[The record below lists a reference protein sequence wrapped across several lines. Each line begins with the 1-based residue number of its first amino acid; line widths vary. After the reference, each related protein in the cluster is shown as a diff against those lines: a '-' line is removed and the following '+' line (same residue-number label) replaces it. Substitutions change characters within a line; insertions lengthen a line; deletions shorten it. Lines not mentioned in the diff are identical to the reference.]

1 MCMLCLF
8 LYMRRQMRCHMFIDR
23 ARIFVQ
29 SGKGGDG
36 MSSFRREKFVPKGG
50 PDGGDGGRGGNVIL
64 VADRNVN
71 TLVDFRFRRLFKA
84 KPGGKG
90 AGANCFGRDA
100 EDLRITVP
108 VGTVVKDEETD
119 TVIADLNHDGQEAVV
134 ARGGRGGRGNWHF
147 RSSAN
152 RVPTFAEKG
161 EPSQERWLR
170 LELKVLADVGLL
182 GYPSVGKS
190 SILRKVSAAQPE
202 VAAYHFT
209 TLNPILGVVNL
220 PDHRSFVMADIPGLI
235 EGASEGV
242 GLGHDFL
249 RHVERTKILIHVLD
263 VSGMEGRDPVEDYE
277 KINLELQKYSAR
289 LARKKQVVAANKMDL
304 LEEDSDKLERL
315 VDYMAQQGVEVYPI
329 CAVTGEGMD
338 KLLERVWVL
347 LEEYVEEAEE
357 NAEEVVYKAV
367 RKQDFEVKREGNAFV
382 LTGSRIENLVAMT
395 NFDDDQSLR
404 RFQRIWRYMEL
415 DKLLK
420 EHGVQEGNTVRIGEM
435 EFEYHT

>member
-1 MCMLCLF
+1 
-8 LYMRRQMRCHMFIDR
+8 MFIDR

-36 MSSFRREKFVPKGG
+36 MSSFRHEKFVPKGG
-50 PDGGDGGRGGNVIL
+50 PNGGDGGQGGNVVL

-90 AGANCFGRDA
+90 EGSNKYGRNA
-100 EDLRITVP
+100 EDLLITVP
-108 VGTVVKDEETD
+108 LGTIVKDEESGQ
-119 TVIADLNHDGQEAVV
+119 VMADLSRDGQQAIV
-134 ARGGRGGRGNWHF
+134 AKGGRGGRGNWHF
-147 RSSAN
+147 RTSAN
-152 RVPTFAEKG
+152 RTPTFAERG
-161 EPSQERWLR
+161 EPGEERWLC

-209 TLNPILGVVNL
+209 TLNPILGVVDL

-235 EGASEGV
+235 DGASEGV

-249 RHVERTKILIHVLD
+249 RHIERTKILIHVLD
-263 VSGMEGRDPVEDYE
+263 VSGMEGRDPIDDYE
-277 KINLELQKYSAR
+277 KINAELAKYSEK
-289 LARKKQVVAANKMDL
+289 LSRKLQIVAANKIDL
-304 LEEDSDKLERL
+304 LTDDSDNLERL
-315 VDYMAQQGVEVYPI
+315 MDYMAAKGIEVYPI
-329 CAVTGEGMD
+329 CAVSGDGMD
-338 KLLERVWVL
+338 KLLERVWTL
-347 LEEYVEEAEE
+347 LEEYVEEADETT
-357 NAEEVVYKAV
+357 EEVVYKAEN
-367 RKQDFEVKREGNAFV
+367 KPDFEVTRDTDGAFV
-382 LTGSRIENLVAMT
+382 ITGARIENLVAMT

-415 DKLLK
+415 DKLLQ
-420 EHGVQEGNTVRIGEM
+420 EHGIQDGNTVRIYAM
-435 EFEYHT
+435 EFEYHK

>member
-1 MCMLCLF
+1 
-8 LYMRRQMRCHMFIDR
+8 MFIDR

-36 MSSFRREKFVPKGG
+36 MSSFRHEKFVPKVG
-50 PDGGDGGRGGNVIL
+50 PNGGDGGQGGNVVL

-90 AGANCFGRDA
+90 EGSNKYGRNA
-100 EDLRITVP
+100 EDLLITVP
-108 VGTVVKDEETD
+108 LGTIVKDEETGQ
-119 TVIADLNHDGQEAVV
+119 VMADLSRDGQRAIV
-134 ARGGRGGRGNWHF
+134 AKGGRGGRGNWHF
-147 RSSAN
+147 RTSAN
-152 RVPTFAEKG
+152 RTPTFAERG
-161 EPSQERWLR
+161 EPGEERWLR

-235 EGASEGV
+235 DGASEGV

-249 RHVERTKILIHVLD
+249 RHIERTKILIHVVD
-263 VSGMEGRDPVEDYE
+263 VSGIEGRDPIEDYE
-277 KINLELQKYSAR
+277 KINAELAKYSEK
-289 LARKKQVVAANKMDL
+289 LARKRQVVAANKIDL
-304 LEEDSDKLERL
+304 LGDSDNLERL
-315 VDYMAQQGVEVYPI
+315 MDYMTAHGVEVYPI
-329 CAVTGEGMD
+329 CAMTGEGMD
-338 KLLERVWVL
+338 KLLERVWTM
-347 LEEYVEEAEE
+347 LEEYVEEPDETT
-357 NAEEVVYKAV
+357 EEVVYKAQN
-367 RKQDFEVKREGNAFV
+367 KPDFEVKRDDDGAFV
-382 LTGSRIENLVAMT
+382 ITGARIENLVAMT

-415 DKLLK
+415 DKLLQ
-420 EHGVQEGNTVRIGEM
+420 EHGIQDGNTVRIYSM
-435 EFEYHT
+435 EFEYHK

>member
-1 MCMLCLF
+1 
-8 LYMRRQMRCHMFIDR
+8 MFIDR

-36 MSSFRREKFVPKGG
+36 MSSFRHEKFVPKGG
-50 PDGGDGGRGGNVIL
+50 PNGGDGGQGGNVVL

-71 TLVDFRFRRLFKA
+71 TLVDFRFRSLFKA

-90 AGANCFGRDA
+90 EGSNKYGRNA
-100 EDLRITVP
+100 EDLLITVP
-108 VGTVVKDEETD
+108 LGTIVKDEETGQ
-119 TVIADLNHDGQEAVV
+119 VMADLSRDGQRAIV
-134 ARGGRGGRGNWHF
+134 AKGGRGGRGNWHF
-147 RSSAN
+147 RTSAN
-152 RVPTFAEKG
+152 RTPTFAERG
-161 EPSQERWLR
+161 EPGEERWLR

-235 EGASEGV
+235 DGASEGV

-249 RHVERTKILIHVLD
+249 RHIERTKILIHVVD
-263 VSGMEGRDPVEDYE
+263 VSGIEGRDPIEDYE
-277 KINLELQKYSAR
+277 KINAELAKYSEK
-289 LARKKQVVAANKMDL
+289 LARKRQVVAANKIDL
-304 LEEDSDKLERL
+304 LGDSDNLERL
-315 VDYMAQQGVEVYPI
+315 MDYMTAHGVEVYPI
-329 CAVTGEGMD
+329 CAMTGEGMD
-338 KLLERVWVL
+338 KLLERVWTM
-347 LEEYVEEAEE
+347 LEEYVEEPDETT
-357 NAEEVVYKAV
+357 EEVVYKAQN
-367 RKQDFEVKREGNAFV
+367 KPDFEVKRDDDGAFV
-382 LTGSRIENLVAMT
+382 ITGARIENLVAMT

-415 DKLLK
+415 DKLLQ
-420 EHGVQEGNTVRIGEM
+420 EHGIQDGNTVRIYSM
-435 EFEYHT
+435 EFEYHK

>member
-1 MCMLCLF
+1 
-8 LYMRRQMRCHMFIDR
+8 MFIDR

-36 MSSFRREKFVPKGG
+36 MSSFRHEKFVPKGG
-50 PDGGDGGRGGNVIL
+50 PNGGDGGQGGNVVL

-90 AGANCFGRDA
+90 EGSNKYGRNA
-100 EDLRITVP
+100 EDLLITVP
-108 VGTVVKDEETD
+108 LGTIVKDEETGQ
-119 TVIADLNHDGQEAVV
+119 VMADLSRDGQQAIV
-134 ARGGRGGRGNWHF
+134 AKGGRGGRGNWHF
-147 RSSAN
+147 RTSAN
-152 RVPTFAEKG
+152 RTPTFAERG
-161 EPSQERWLR
+161 EPGEERWLR

-235 EGASEGV
+235 DGASEGV

-249 RHVERTKILIHVLD
+249 RHIERTKILIHVVD
-263 VSGMEGRDPVEDYE
+263 VSGIEGRDPIEDYE
-277 KINLELQKYSAR
+277 KINAELAKYSEK
-289 LARKKQVVAANKMDL
+289 LARKRQVVAANKIDL
-304 LEEDSDKLERL
+304 LGDSDNLERL
-315 VDYMAQQGVEVYPI
+315 MDYMTAHGVEVYPI
-329 CAVTGEGMD
+329 CAMTGEGMD
-338 KLLERVWVL
+338 KLLERVWTM
-347 LEEYVEEAEE
+347 LEEYVEEPDETT
-357 NAEEVVYKAV
+357 EEVVYKAQN
-367 RKQDFEVKREGNAFV
+367 KPDFEVKRDDDGAFV
-382 LTGSRIENLVAMT
+382 ITGARIENLVAMT

-415 DKLLK
+415 DKLLQ
-420 EHGVQEGNTVRIGEM
+420 EHGIQDGNTVRIYSM
-435 EFEYHT
+435 EFEYHK

>member
-1 MCMLCLF
+1 
-8 LYMRRQMRCHMFIDR
+8 MFIDR

-36 MSSFRREKFVPKGG
+36 MSSFRHEKFVPKGG
-50 PDGGDGGRGGNVIL
+50 PNGGDGGQGGNVVL

-90 AGANCFGRDA
+90 EGSNKYGRNA
-100 EDLRITVP
+100 EDLLITVP
-108 VGTVVKDEETD
+108 LGTIVKDEETGQ
-119 TVIADLNHDGQEAVV
+119 VMADLSRDGQRAIV
-134 ARGGRGGRGNWHF
+134 AKGGRGGRGNWHF
-147 RSSAN
+147 RTSAN
-152 RVPTFAEKG
+152 RTPTFAERG
-161 EPSQERWLR
+161 EPGEERWLR

-235 EGASEGV
+235 DGASEGV

-249 RHVERTKILIHVLD
+249 RHIERTKILIHVVD
-263 VSGMEGRDPVEDYE
+263 VSGIEGRDPIEDYE
-277 KINLELQKYSAR
+277 KINAELAKYSEK
-289 LARKKQVVAANKMDL
+289 LARKCQVVAANKIDL
-304 LEEDSDKLERL
+304 LGDSDNLERL
-315 VDYMAQQGVEVYPI
+315 MDYMTAHGVEVYPI
-329 CAVTGEGMD
+329 CAMTGEGMD
-338 KLLERVWVL
+338 KLLERVWMM
-347 LEEYVEEAEE
+347 LEEYVEEPDETT
-357 NAEEVVYKAV
+357 EEVVYKAQN
-367 RKQDFEVKREGNAFV
+367 KPDFEVKRDDDGAFV
-382 LTGSRIENLVAMT
+382 ITGARIENLVAMT

-415 DKLLK
+415 DKLLQ
-420 EHGVQEGNTVRIGEM
+420 EHGIQDGNTVRIYSM
-435 EFEYHT
+435 EFEYHK

>member
-1 MCMLCLF
+1 
-8 LYMRRQMRCHMFIDR
+8 MFIDR

-36 MSSFRREKFVPKGG
+36 MSSFRHEKFVPKGG
-50 PDGGDGGRGGNVIL
+50 PNGGDGGQGGNVAL

-90 AGANCFGRDA
+90 EGSNKYGRNA
-100 EDLRITVP
+100 EDLLITVP
-108 VGTVVKDEETD
+108 LGTIVKDEETGQ
-119 TVIADLNHDGQEAVV
+119 VMADLSRDGQRAIV
-134 ARGGRGGRGNWHF
+134 AKGGRGGRGNWHF
-147 RSSAN
+147 RTSAN
-152 RVPTFAEKG
+152 RTPTFAERG
-161 EPSQERWLR
+161 EPGEERWLR

-235 EGASEGV
+235 DGASEGV

-249 RHVERTKILIHVLD
+249 RHIERTKILIHVVD
-263 VSGMEGRDPVEDYE
+263 VSGIEGRDPIEDYE
-277 KINLELQKYSAR
+277 KINAELAKYSEK
-289 LARKKQVVAANKMDL
+289 LARKRQVVAANKIDL
-304 LEEDSDKLERL
+304 LGDSDNLERL
-315 VDYMAQQGVEVYPI
+315 MDYMTAHGVEVYPI
-329 CAVTGEGMD
+329 CAMTGEGMD
-338 KLLERVWVL
+338 KLLERVWTM
-347 LEEYVEEAEE
+347 LEEYVEEPDETT
-357 NAEEVVYKAV
+357 EEVVYKAQN
-367 RKQDFEVKREGNAFV
+367 KPDFEVKRDDDGAFII
-382 LTGSRIENLVAMT
+382 TGARIENLVAMT

-415 DKLLK
+415 DKLLQ
-420 EHGVQEGNTVRIGEM
+420 EHGIQDGNTVRIYSM
-435 EFEYHT
+435 EFEYHK

>member
-1 MCMLCLF
+1 
-8 LYMRRQMRCHMFIDR
+8 MFIDR

-36 MSSFRREKFVPKGG
+36 MSSFRHEKFVPKGG
-50 PDGGDGGRGGNVIL
+50 PNGGDGGQGGNVVL

-90 AGANCFGRDA
+90 EGSNKYGRNA
-100 EDLRITVP
+100 EDLVITVP
-108 VGTVVKDEETD
+108 LGTIVKDEETGQ
-119 TVIADLNHDGQEAVV
+119 VMADLSRDGQRAIV
-134 ARGGRGGRGNWHF
+134 AKGGRGGRGNWHF
-147 RSSAN
+147 RTSAN
-152 RVPTFAEKG
+152 RTPTFAERG
-161 EPSQERWLR
+161 EPGEERWLR

-235 EGASEGV
+235 DGASEGV

-249 RHVERTKILIHVLD
+249 RHIERTKILIHVID
-263 VSGMEGRDPVEDYE
+263 VSGIEGHDPIEDYE
-277 KINLELQKYSAR
+277 KINAELAKYSEK
-289 LARKKQVVAANKMDL
+289 LSRKQQIVAANKIDL
-304 LEEDSDKLERL
+304 LGDSDNLERL
-315 VDYMAQQGVEVYPI
+315 MDYMAAHGVEVYPI
-329 CAVTGEGMD
+329 CAMTGEGMD
-338 KLLERVWVL
+338 KLLERVWTM
-347 LEEYVEEAEE
+347 LEEYVEEPDETT
-357 NAEEVVYKAV
+357 EEVVYKAQN
-367 RKQDFEVKREGNAFV
+367 KPDFEVKRDDDGAFV
-382 LTGSRIENLVAMT
+382 ITGARIENLVAMT

-415 DKLLK
+415 DKLLQ
-420 EHGVQEGNTVRIGEM
+420 EHGIQDGNTVRIYSM
-435 EFEYHT
+435 EFEYHK

>member
-1 MCMLCLF
+1 
-8 LYMRRQMRCHMFIDR
+8 MFIDR

-36 MSSFRREKFVPKGG
+36 MSSFRHEKFVPKGG
-50 PDGGDGGRGGNVIL
+50 PNGGDGGQGGNVVL

-90 AGANCFGRDA
+90 EGSNKYGRNA
-100 EDLRITVP
+100 EDLLITVP
-108 VGTVVKDEETD
+108 VGTIVKDEETGQ
-119 TVIADLNHDGQEAVV
+119 VMADLSRDGQRAIV
-134 ARGGRGGRGNWHF
+134 AKGGRGGRGNWHF
-147 RSSAN
+147 RTSAN
-152 RVPTFAEKG
+152 RTPTFAERG
-161 EPSQERWLR
+161 EPGEERWLR

-235 EGASEGV
+235 DGASEGV

-249 RHVERTKILIHVLD
+249 RHIERTKILIHVVD
-263 VSGMEGRDPVEDYE
+263 VSGIEGRDPIEDYE
-277 KINLELQKYSAR
+277 KINAELAKYSEK
-289 LARKKQVVAANKMDL
+289 LARKRQVVAANKIDL
-304 LEEDSDKLERL
+304 LGDSDNLERL
-315 VDYMAQQGVEVYPI
+315 MDYMTAHGVEVYPI
-329 CAVTGEGMD
+329 CAMTGEGMD
-338 KLLERVWVL
+338 KLLERVWTM
-347 LEEYVEEAEE
+347 LEEYVEEPDETT
-357 NAEEVVYKAV
+357 EEVVYKAQN
-367 RKQDFEVKREGNAFV
+367 KPDFEVKRDDDGAFV
-382 LTGSRIENLVAMT
+382 ITGARIENLVAMT

-415 DKLLK
+415 DKLLQ
-420 EHGVQEGNTVRIGEM
+420 EHGIQDGNTVRIYSM
-435 EFEYHT
+435 EFEYHK

>member
-1 MCMLCLF
+1 
-8 LYMRRQMRCHMFIDR
+8 MFIDR

-36 MSSFRREKFVPKGG
+36 MSSFRHEKFVPKGG
-50 PDGGDGGRGGNVIL
+50 PNGGDGGQGGNVVL

-90 AGANCFGRDA
+90 EGSNKYGRNA
-100 EDLRITVP
+100 EDLVITVP
-108 VGTVVKDEETD
+108 LGTIVKDEETGQ
-119 TVIADLNHDGQEAVV
+119 VMADLSRDGQRAIV
-134 ARGGRGGRGNWHF
+134 AKGGRGGRGNWHF
-147 RSSAN
+147 RTSAN
-152 RVPTFAEKG
+152 RTPTFAERG
-161 EPSQERWLR
+161 EPGEERWLR

-235 EGASEGV
+235 DGASEGV

-249 RHVERTKILIHVLD
+249 RHIERTKILIHVID
-263 VSGMEGRDPVEDYE
+263 VSGIEGRDPIEDYE
-277 KINLELQKYSAR
+277 KINAELAKYSEK
-289 LARKKQVVAANKMDL
+289 LSRKQQIVAANKIDL
-304 LEEDSDKLERL
+304 LGDSDNLERL
-315 VDYMAQQGVEVYPI
+315 MDYMAAHGVEVYPI
-329 CAVTGEGMD
+329 CAMTGEGMD
-338 KLLERVWVL
+338 KLLERVWTM
-347 LEEYVEEAEE
+347 LEEYVEEPNETT
-357 NAEEVVYKAV
+357 EEVVYKAQN
-367 RKQDFEVKREGNAFV
+367 KPDFEVKRDDDGAFV
-382 LTGSRIENLVAMT
+382 ITGARIENLVAMT

-415 DKLLK
+415 DKLLQ
-420 EHGVQEGNTVRIGEM
+420 EHGIQDGNTVRIYSM
-435 EFEYHT
+435 EFEYHK

>member
-1 MCMLCLF
+1 
-8 LYMRRQMRCHMFIDR
+8 MFIDR

-36 MSSFRREKFVPKGG
+36 MSSFRHEKFVPKGG
-50 PDGGDGGRGGNVIL
+50 PNGGDGGQGGNVVL

-90 AGANCFGRDA
+90 EGSNKYGRNA
-100 EDLRITVP
+100 EDLLITVP
-108 VGTVVKDEETD
+108 LGTIVKDEETGQ
-119 TVIADLNHDGQEAVV
+119 VMADLSRDGQRAIV
-134 ARGGRGGRGNWHF
+134 AKGGRGGRGNWHF
-147 RSSAN
+147 RTSAN
-152 RVPTFAEKG
+152 RTPTFAERG
-161 EPSQERWLR
+161 EPGEERWLR

-235 EGASEGV
+235 DGASEGV

-249 RHVERTKILIHVLD
+249 RHIERTKILIHVVD
-263 VSGMEGRDPVEDYE
+263 VSGIEGRDPIEDYE
-277 KINLELQKYSAR
+277 KINAELAKYSEK
-289 LARKKQVVAANKMDL
+289 LARKRQVVAANKIDL
-304 LEEDSDKLERL
+304 LGDSDNLERL
-315 VDYMAQQGVEVYPI
+315 MDYMTAHGVEVYPI
-329 CAVTGEGMD
+329 CAMTGEGMD
-338 KLLERVWVL
+338 KLLERVWTM
-347 LEEYVEEAEE
+347 LEEYVEEPDETT
-357 NAEEVVYKAV
+357 EEVVYKAQN
-367 RKQDFEVKREGNAFV
+367 KPDFEVKRDDDGAFV
-382 LTGSRIENLVAMT
+382 ITGARIENLVAMT

-415 DKLLK
+415 DKLLQ
-420 EHGVQEGNTVRIGEM
+420 EHGIQDGNTVRIYAM
-435 EFEYHT
+435 EFEYHK

>member
-1 MCMLCLF
+1 
-8 LYMRRQMRCHMFIDR
+8 MFIDR

-36 MSSFRREKFVPKGG
+36 MSSFRHEKFVPKGG
-50 PDGGDGGRGGNVIL
+50 PNGGDGGQGGNVVL

-90 AGANCFGRDA
+90 EGSNKYGRNA
-100 EDLRITVP
+100 EDLLITVP
-108 VGTVVKDEETD
+108 LVTIVKDEETGQ
-119 TVIADLNHDGQEAVV
+119 IMADLSRDGQQAIV
-134 ARGGRGGRGNWHF
+134 AKGGRGGRGNWHF
-147 RSSAN
+147 RTSAN
-152 RVPTFAEKG
+152 RTPTFAERG
-161 EPSQERWLR
+161 EPGEERWLR

-209 TLNPILGVVNL
+209 TLNPILGVVDL

-235 EGASEGV
+235 DGASEGV

-249 RHVERTKILIHVLD
+249 RHIERTKILIHVLD
-263 VSGMEGRDPVEDYE
+263 VSGMEGRDPIEDYE
-277 KINLELQKYSAR
+277 KINAELAKYSEK
-289 LARKKQVVAANKMDL
+289 LSRKLQIVAANKIDL
-304 LEEDSDKLERL
+304 LTDDSDNLERL
-315 VDYMAQQGVEVYPI
+315 MDYMAAKGIEVYPI
-329 CAVTGEGMD
+329 CAVSGDGMD
-338 KLLERVWVL
+338 KLLERVWTL
-347 LEEYVEEAEE
+347 LEEYVEEADETT
-357 NAEEVVYKAV
+357 EEVVYKAQN
-367 RKQDFEVKREGNAFV
+367 KPDFEVTRDTDGAFV
-382 LTGSRIENLVAMT
+382 ITGARIENLVAMT

-415 DKLLK
+415 DKLLQ
-420 EHGVQEGNTVRIGEM
+420 EHGIQDGNTVRIYAM
-435 EFEYHT
+435 EFEYHK

>member
-1 MCMLCLF
+1 
-8 LYMRRQMRCHMFIDR
+8 MFIDR

-36 MSSFRREKFVPKGG
+36 MSSFRHEKFVPKGG
-50 PDGGDGGRGGNVIL
+50 PNGGDGGQGGNVVL

-90 AGANCFGRDA
+90 EGSNKYGRNA
-100 EDLRITVP
+100 EDLVITVP
-108 VGTVVKDEETD
+108 LGTIVKDEETGQ
-119 TVIADLNHDGQEAVV
+119 VMADLSRDGQRAIV
-134 ARGGRGGRGNWHF
+134 AKVGRGGRGNWHF
-147 RSSAN
+147 RTSAN
-152 RVPTFAEKG
+152 RTPTFAERG
-161 EPSQERWLR
+161 EPGEERWLR

-235 EGASEGV
+235 DGASEGV

-249 RHVERTKILIHVLD
+249 RHIERTKILIHVID
-263 VSGMEGRDPVEDYE
+263 VSGIEGRDPIEDYE
-277 KINLELQKYSAR
+277 KINAELAKYSEK
-289 LARKKQVVAANKMDL
+289 LSRKQQIVAANKIDL
-304 LEEDSDKLERL
+304 LGDSDNLERL
-315 VDYMAQQGVEVYPI
+315 MDYMAAHGVEVYPI
-329 CAVTGEGMD
+329 CAMTGEGMD
-338 KLLERVWVL
+338 KLLERVWTM
-347 LEEYVEEAEE
+347 LEEYVEEPDETT
-357 NAEEVVYKAV
+357 EEVVYKAQN
-367 RKQDFEVKREGNAFV
+367 KPDFEVKRDDDGAFV
-382 LTGSRIENLVAMT
+382 ITGARIENLVAMT

-415 DKLLK
+415 DKLLQ
-420 EHGVQEGNTVRIGEM
+420 EHGIQDGNTVRIYSM
-435 EFEYHT
+435 EFEYHK

>member
-1 MCMLCLF
+1 
-8 LYMRRQMRCHMFIDR
+8 MFIDR

-36 MSSFRREKFVPKGG
+36 MSSFRHEKFVPKGG
-50 PDGGDGGRGGNVIL
+50 PNGGDGGQGGNVVL

-90 AGANCFGRDA
+90 EGSNKYGRNA
-100 EDLRITVP
+100 EDLLITVP
-108 VGTVVKDEETD
+108 LGTIVKDEETGQ
-119 TVIADLNHDGQEAVV
+119 VMADLSRDGQRAIV
-134 ARGGRGGRGNWHF
+134 AKGGRGGRGNWHF
-147 RSSAN
+147 RTSAN
-152 RVPTFAEKG
+152 RTPTFAERG
-161 EPSQERWLR
+161 EPGEERWLR

-235 EGASEGV
+235 DGASEGV

-249 RHVERTKILIHVLD
+249 RHIERTKILIHVVD
-263 VSGMEGRDPVEDYE
+263 VSGIEGRDPIDDYE
-277 KINLELQKYSAR
+277 KINAELAKYSEK
-289 LARKKQVVAANKMDL
+289 LARKRQVVAANKIDL
-304 LEEDSDKLERL
+304 LGDSDNLERL
-315 VDYMAQQGVEVYPI
+315 MDYMTAHGVEVYPI
-329 CAVTGEGMD
+329 CAMTGEGMD
-338 KLLERVWVL
+338 KLLERVWTM
-347 LEEYVEEAEE
+347 LEEYVEEPDETT
-357 NAEEVVYKAV
+357 EEVVYKAQN
-367 RKQDFEVKREGNAFV
+367 KPDFEVKRDDDGAFV
-382 LTGSRIENLVAMT
+382 ITGARIENLVAMT

-415 DKLLK
+415 DKLLQ
-420 EHGVQEGNTVRIGEM
+420 EHGIQDGNTVRIYSM
-435 EFEYHT
+435 EFEYHK

>member
-1 MCMLCLF
+1 
-8 LYMRRQMRCHMFIDR
+8 MFIDR

-36 MSSFRREKFVPKGG
+36 MSSFRHEKFVPKGG
-50 PDGGDGGRGGNVIL
+50 PNGGDGGQGGNVVL

-90 AGANCFGRDA
+90 EGSNKYGRNA
-100 EDLRITVP
+100 EDLLITVP
-108 VGTVVKDEETD
+108 LGTIVKDEESGQ
-119 TVIADLNHDGQEAVV
+119 VMADLSRDGQQAIV
-134 ARGGRGGRGNWHF
+134 AKGGRGGRGNWHF
-147 RSSAN
+147 RTSAN
-152 RVPTFAEKG
+152 RTPTFAERG
-161 EPSQERWLR
+161 EPGEERWLR

-209 TLNPILGVVNL
+209 TLNPILGVVDL

-235 EGASEGV
+235 DGASEGV

-249 RHVERTKILIHVLD
+249 RHIERTKILIHVLD
-263 VSGMEGRDPVEDYE
+263 VSGMEGRDPIDDYE
-277 KINLELQKYSAR
+277 KINAELAKYSEK
-289 LARKKQVVAANKMDL
+289 LSRKLQIVAANKIDL
-304 LEEDSDKLERL
+304 LDEDSDDLERL
-315 VDYMAQQGVEVYPI
+315 MDYMAAKGIEVYPI
-329 CAVTGEGMD
+329 CAVSGDGMD
-338 KLLERVWVL
+338 KLLERVWTL
-347 LEEYVEEAEE
+347 LEEYVEEADETT
-357 NAEEVVYKAV
+357 EEVVYKAEN
-367 RKQDFEVKREGNAFV
+367 KPDFEVTRDTDGAFV
-382 LTGSRIENLVAMT
+382 ITGARIENLVAMT

-415 DKLLK
+415 DKLLQ
-420 EHGVQEGNTVRIGEM
+420 EHGIQDGNTVRIYAM
-435 EFEYHT
+435 EFEYHK

>member
-1 MCMLCLF
+1 
-8 LYMRRQMRCHMFIDR
+8 MFIDR

-36 MSSFRREKFVPKGG
+36 MSSFRHEKFVPKGG
-50 PDGGDGGRGGNVIL
+50 PNGGDGGQGGNVVL

-90 AGANCFGRDA
+90 EGSNKYGRNA
-100 EDLRITVP
+100 EDLLITVP
-108 VGTVVKDEETD
+108 LGTIVKDEETGQ
-119 TVIADLNHDGQEAVV
+119 VMADLSRDGQRAIV
-134 ARGGRGGRGNWHF
+134 AKGGRGGRGNWHF
-147 RSSAN
+147 RTSAN
-152 RVPTFAEKG
+152 RTPTFAERG
-161 EPSQERWLR
+161 EPGEERWLR

-235 EGASEGV
+235 DGASEGV

-249 RHVERTKILIHVLD
+249 RHIERTKILIHVVD
-263 VSGMEGRDPVEDYE
+263 VSGIEGRDPIEDYE
-277 KINLELQKYSAR
+277 KINAELAKYSEK
-289 LARKKQVVAANKMDL
+289 LARKRQVVAANKIDL
-304 LEEDSDKLERL
+304 LGDSDNLERL
-315 VDYMAQQGVEVYPI
+315 MDYMTAHGVEVYPI
-329 CAVTGEGMD
+329 CAMTGEGMD
-338 KLLERVWVL
+338 KLLERVWTM
-347 LEEYVEEAEE
+347 LEEYVEEPDETT
-357 NAEEVVYKAV
+357 EEVVYKAQN
-367 RKQDFEVKREGNAFV
+367 KPDFEVKRDDDGAFV
-382 LTGSRIENLVAMT
+382 ITGVRIENLVAMT

-415 DKLLK
+415 DKLLQ
-420 EHGVQEGNTVRIGEM
+420 EHGIQDGNTVRIYSM
-435 EFEYHT
+435 EFEYHK

>member
-1 MCMLCLF
+1 
-8 LYMRRQMRCHMFIDR
+8 MFIDR

-36 MSSFRREKFVPKGG
+36 MSSFRHEKFVPKGG
-50 PDGGDGGRGGNVIL
+50 PNGGDGGQGGNVVL

-90 AGANCFGRDA
+90 EGSNKYGRNA
-100 EDLRITVP
+100 EDLLITVP
-108 VGTVVKDEETD
+108 LGTIVKDEETGQ
-119 TVIADLNHDGQEAVV
+119 VMADLSRDGQRAIV
-134 ARGGRGGRGNWHF
+134 AKGGRGGRGNWHF
-147 RSSAN
+147 RTSAN
-152 RVPTFAEKG
+152 RTPTFAERG
-161 EPSQERWLR
+161 EPGEERWLR

-235 EGASEGV
+235 DGASEGV

-249 RHVERTKILIHVLD
+249 RHIERTKILIHVVD
-263 VSGMEGRDPVEDYE
+263 VSGIEGRDPIEDYE
-277 KINLELQKYSAR
+277 KINAELAKYSEK
-289 LARKKQVVAANKMDL
+289 LARKRQVVAANKIDL
-304 LEEDSDKLERL
+304 LGDSDNLERL
-315 VDYMAQQGVEVYPI
+315 MDYMTAHGVEVYPI
-329 CAVTGEGMD
+329 CAMTGEGMD
-338 KLLERVWVL
+338 KLLERVWTM
-347 LEEYVEEAEE
+347 LEEYVEEPDETT
-357 NAEEVVYKAV
+357 EEVVYKAQN
-367 RKQDFEVKREGNAFV
+367 KPDFEVKRDDDGAFV
-382 LTGSRIENLVAMT
+382 ITGARIENLVAMT

-415 DKLLK
+415 DKLLQ
-420 EHGVQEGNTVRIGEM
+420 EHGIQDGNTVRIYFM
-435 EFEYHT
+435 EFEYHK

>member
-1 MCMLCLF
+1 
-8 LYMRRQMRCHMFIDR
+8 MFIDR

-36 MSSFRREKFVPKGG
+36 MSSFRHEKFVPKGG
-50 PDGGDGGRGGNVIL
+50 PNGGDGGQGGNVVL

-90 AGANCFGRDA
+90 EGSNKYGRNA
-100 EDLRITVP
+100 EDLVITVP
-108 VGTVVKDEETD
+108 LGTIVKDEETGQ
-119 TVIADLNHDGQEAVV
+119 VMADLSRDGQRAIV
-134 ARGGRGGRGNWHF
+134 AKGGRGGRGNWHF
-147 RSSAN
+147 RTSAN
-152 RVPTFAEKG
+152 RTPTFAERG
-161 EPSQERWLR
+161 EPGEERWLR

-235 EGASEGV
+235 DGASEGV

-249 RHVERTKILIHVLD
+249 RHIERTKILIHVID
-263 VSGMEGRDPVEDYE
+263 VSGIEGRDPIEDYE
-277 KINLELQKYSAR
+277 KINAELAKYSEK
-289 LARKKQVVAANKMDL
+289 LSRKQQIVAANKIDL
-304 LEEDSDKLERL
+304 LGDSDNLERL
-315 VDYMAQQGVEVYPI
+315 MDYMAAHGVEVYPI
-329 CAVTGEGMD
+329 CAMTGEGMD
-338 KLLERVWVL
+338 KLLERVWTM
-347 LEEYVEEAEE
+347 LEEYVEEPDETT
-357 NAEEVVYKAV
+357 EEVVYKAQN
-367 RKQDFEVKREGNAFV
+367 KPDFEVKRDDAGAFV
-382 LTGSRIENLVAMT
+382 ITGARIENLVAMT

-415 DKLLK
+415 DKLLQ
-420 EHGVQEGNTVRIGEM
+420 EHGIQDGNTVRIYSM
-435 EFEYHT
+435 EFEYHK

>member
-1 MCMLCLF
+1 
-8 LYMRRQMRCHMFIDR
+8 MFIDR

-36 MSSFRREKFVPKGG
+36 MSSFRHEKFVPKGG
-50 PDGGDGGRGGNVIL
+50 PNGGDGGQGGNVVL

-90 AGANCFGRDA
+90 EGSNKYGRNA
-100 EDLRITVP
+100 EDLLITVP
-108 VGTVVKDEETD
+108 LGTIVKDEETGQ
-119 TVIADLNHDGQEAVV
+119 VMADLSRDGQRAIV
-134 ARGGRGGRGNWHF
+134 AKGGRGGRGNWHF
-147 RSSAN
+147 RTSAN
-152 RVPTFAEKG
+152 RTPTFAERG
-161 EPSQERWLR
+161 EPGEERWLR

-235 EGASEGV
+235 DGASEGV

-249 RHVERTKILIHVLD
+249 RHIERTKILIHVVD
-263 VSGMEGRDPVEDYE
+263 VSGIEGRDPIEDYE
-277 KINLELQKYSAR
+277 KINAELAKYSEK
-289 LARKKQVVAANKMDL
+289 LARKRQVVAANKIDL
-304 LEEDSDKLERL
+304 LGDSDNLERL
-315 VDYMAQQGVEVYPI
+315 MDYMTAHGVEVYPI
-329 CAVTGEGMD
+329 CAMTGEGMD
-338 KLLERVWVL
+338 KLLERVWTM
-347 LEEYVEEAEE
+347 LEEYVEEPDETT
-357 NAEEVVYKAV
+357 EEVVYKAQN
-367 RKQDFEVKREGNAFV
+367 KPDFEVKRDDNGAFV
-382 LTGSRIENLVAMT
+382 ITGARIENLVAMT

-415 DKLLK
+415 DKLLQ
-420 EHGVQEGNTVRIGEM
+420 EHGIQDGNTVRIYSM
-435 EFEYHT
+435 EFEYHK

>member
-1 MCMLCLF
+1 
-8 LYMRRQMRCHMFIDR
+8 MFIDR

-36 MSSFRREKFVPKGG
+36 MSSFRHEKFVPKGG
-50 PDGGDGGRGGNVIL
+50 PNGGDGGQGGNVVL

-90 AGANCFGRDA
+90 EGSNKYGRNA
-100 EDLRITVP
+100 EDLLITVP
-108 VGTVVKDEETD
+108 LGTIVKDEKTGQ
-119 TVIADLNHDGQEAVV
+119 VMADLSRDGQRAIV
-134 ARGGRGGRGNWHF
+134 AKGGRGGRGNWHF
-147 RSSAN
+147 RTSAN
-152 RVPTFAEKG
+152 RTPTFAERG
-161 EPSQERWLR
+161 EPGEERWLR

-235 EGASEGV
+235 DGASEGV

-249 RHVERTKILIHVLD
+249 RHIERTKILIHVVD
-263 VSGMEGRDPVEDYE
+263 VSGIEGRDPIEDYE
-277 KINLELQKYSAR
+277 KINAELAKYSEK
-289 LARKKQVVAANKMDL
+289 LARKRQVVAANKIDL
-304 LEEDSDKLERL
+304 LGDSDNLERL
-315 VDYMAQQGVEVYPI
+315 MDYMTAHGVEVYPI
-329 CAVTGEGMD
+329 CAMTGEGMD
-338 KLLERVWVL
+338 KLLERVWTM
-347 LEEYVEEAEE
+347 LEEYVEEPDETT
-357 NAEEVVYKAV
+357 EEVVYKA
-367 RKQDFEVKREGNAFV
+367 KNKPDFEVKRDDDGAFV
-382 LTGSRIENLVAMT
+382 ITGARIENLVAMT

-415 DKLLK
+415 DKLLQ
-420 EHGVQEGNTVRIGEM
+420 EHGIQDGNTVRIYSM
-435 EFEYHT
+435 EFEYHK

>member
-1 MCMLCLF
+1 
-8 LYMRRQMRCHMFIDR
+8 MFIDR

-36 MSSFRREKFVPKGG
+36 MSSFRHEKFVPKGG
-50 PDGGDGGRGGNVIL
+50 PNGGDGGQGGNVVL

-90 AGANCFGRDA
+90 EGSNKYGRNA
-100 EDLRITVP
+100 EDLLITVP
-108 VGTVVKDEETD
+108 LGTIVKDEETGQ
-119 TVIADLNHDGQEAVV
+119 VMADLSRDGQRVIV
-134 ARGGRGGRGNWHF
+134 AKGGRGGRGNWHF
-147 RSSAN
+147 RTSAN
-152 RVPTFAEKG
+152 RTPTFAERG
-161 EPSQERWLR
+161 EPGEERWLR

-235 EGASEGV
+235 DGASEGV

-249 RHVERTKILIHVLD
+249 RHIERTKILIHVVD
-263 VSGMEGRDPVEDYE
+263 VSGIEGRDPIEDYE
-277 KINLELQKYSAR
+277 KINAELAKYSEK
-289 LARKKQVVAANKMDL
+289 LARKRQVVAANKIDL
-304 LEEDSDKLERL
+304 LGDSDNLERL
-315 VDYMAQQGVEVYPI
+315 MDYMTAHGVEVYPI
-329 CAVTGEGMD
+329 CAMTGEGMD
-338 KLLERVWVL
+338 KLLERVWTM
-347 LEEYVEEAEE
+347 LEEYVEEPDETT
-357 NAEEVVYKAV
+357 EEVVYKAQN
-367 RKQDFEVKREGNAFV
+367 KPDFEVKRDDDGAFV
-382 LTGSRIENLVAMT
+382 ITGARIENLVAMT

-415 DKLLK
+415 DKLLQ
-420 EHGVQEGNTVRIGEM
+420 EHGIQDGNTVRIYSM
-435 EFEYHT
+435 EFEYHK

>member
-1 MCMLCLF
+1 
-8 LYMRRQMRCHMFIDR
+8 MFIDR

-36 MSSFRREKFVPKGG
+36 MSSFRHEKFVPKGG
-50 PDGGDGGRGGNVIL
+50 PNGGDGGQGGNVVL

-90 AGANCFGRDA
+90 EGSNKYGRNA
-100 EDLRITVP
+100 EDLLITVP
-108 VGTVVKDEETD
+108 LGTIVKDEETGQ
-119 TVIADLNHDGQEAVV
+119 VMADLSRDGQRAIV
-134 ARGGRGGRGNWHF
+134 AKGGRGGRGNWHF
-147 RSSAN
+147 RTSAN
-152 RVPTFAEKG
+152 RTPTFAERG
-161 EPSQERWLR
+161 EPGEERWLR

-235 EGASEGV
+235 DGASEGV

-249 RHVERTKILIHVLD
+249 RHIERTKILIHVVD
-263 VSGMEGRDPVEDYE
+263 VSGIEGRDPIEDYE
-277 KINLELQKYSAR
+277 KINAELAKYSEK
-289 LARKKQVVAANKMDL
+289 LARKRQVVAANKIDL
-304 LEEDSDKLERL
+304 LGDSDNLERL
-315 VDYMAQQGVEVYPI
+315 MDYMTAHGVEVYPI
-329 CAVTGEGMD
+329 CAMTGEGMD
-338 KLLERVWVL
+338 KLLEWVWTM
-347 LEEYVEEAEE
+347 LEEYVEEPDETT
-357 NAEEVVYKAV
+357 EEVVYKAQN
-367 RKQDFEVKREGNAFV
+367 KPDFEVKRDDDGAFV
-382 LTGSRIENLVAMT
+382 ITGARIENLVAMT

-415 DKLLK
+415 DKLLQ
-420 EHGVQEGNTVRIGEM
+420 EHGIQDGNTVRIYSM
-435 EFEYHT
+435 EFEYHK

>member
-1 MCMLCLF
+1 
-8 LYMRRQMRCHMFIDR
+8 MFIDR

-36 MSSFRREKFVPKGG
+36 MSSFRHEKFVPKGG
-50 PDGGDGGRGGNVIL
+50 PNGGDGGQGGNVVL

-90 AGANCFGRDA
+90 EGSNKYGRNA
-100 EDLRITVP
+100 EDLVITVP
-108 VGTVVKDEETD
+108 LGTIGKDEETGQ
-119 TVIADLNHDGQEAVV
+119 VMADLSRDGQRAIV
-134 ARGGRGGRGNWHF
+134 AKGGRGGRGNWHF
-147 RSSAN
+147 RTSAN
-152 RVPTFAEKG
+152 RTPTFAERG
-161 EPSQERWLR
+161 EPGEERWLR

-235 EGASEGV
+235 DGASEGV

-249 RHVERTKILIHVLD
+249 RHIERTKILIHVID
-263 VSGMEGRDPVEDYE
+263 VSGIEGRDPIEDYE
-277 KINLELQKYSAR
+277 KINAELAKYSEK
-289 LARKKQVVAANKMDL
+289 LSRKQQIVAANKIDL
-304 LEEDSDKLERL
+304 LGDSDNLERL
-315 VDYMAQQGVEVYPI
+315 MDYMAAHGVEVYPI
-329 CAVTGEGMD
+329 CAMTGEGMD
-338 KLLERVWVL
+338 KLLERVWTM
-347 LEEYVEEAEE
+347 LEEYVEEPDETT
-357 NAEEVVYKAV
+357 EEVVYKAQN
-367 RKQDFEVKREGNAFV
+367 KPDFEVKRDDDGAFV
-382 LTGSRIENLVAMT
+382 ITGARIENLVAMT

-415 DKLLK
+415 DKLLQ
-420 EHGVQEGNTVRIGEM
+420 EHGIQDGNTVRIYSM
-435 EFEYHT
+435 EFEYHK

>member
-1 MCMLCLF
+1 
-8 LYMRRQMRCHMFIDR
+8 MFIDR

-36 MSSFRREKFVPKGG
+36 MSSFRHEKFVPKGG
-50 PDGGDGGRGGNVIL
+50 PNGGDGGQGGNVVL

-90 AGANCFGRDA
+90 EGSNKYGRNA
-100 EDLRITVP
+100 EDLLITVP
-108 VGTVVKDEETD
+108 LGTIVKDEETGQ
-119 TVIADLNHDGQEAVV
+119 VMADLSRDGQRAIV
-134 ARGGRGGRGNWHF
+134 AKGGRGGRGNWHF
-147 RSSAN
+147 RTSAN
-152 RVPTFAEKG
+152 RTPTFAERG
-161 EPSQERWLR
+161 EPGEERWLR

-235 EGASEGV
+235 DGASEGV

-249 RHVERTKILIHVLD
+249 RHIERTKILIHVVD
-263 VSGMEGRDPVEDYE
+263 VSGIEGRDPIEDYE
-277 KINLELQKYSAR
+277 KINAELAKYSEK
-289 LARKKQVVAANKMDL
+289 LARKRQVVAANKIDL
-304 LEEDSDKLERL
+304 LGDSDNLERL
-315 VDYMAQQGVEVYPI
+315 MDYMTAHGVEVYPI
-329 CAVTGEGMD
+329 CAMTGEGMD
-338 KLLERVWVL
+338 KLLERVWTM
-347 LEEYVEEAEE
+347 LEEYVEEPDETT
-357 NAEEVVYKAV
+357 EEVVYKA
-367 RKQDFEVKREGNAFV
+367 KNKPDFEVKRDDDGAFV
-382 LTGSRIENLVAMT
+382 ITGARIENLVAMT

-415 DKLLK
+415 DKLLQ
-420 EHGVQEGNTVRIGEM
+420 EHGIQDGNTVRIYSM
-435 EFEYHT
+435 EFEYHK

>member
-1 MCMLCLF
+1 
-8 LYMRRQMRCHMFIDR
+8 MFIDR

-36 MSSFRREKFVPKGG
+36 MSSFRHEKFVPKGG
-50 PDGGDGGRGGNVIL
+50 PNGGDGGQGGNVVL

-90 AGANCFGRDA
+90 EGSNKYGRNA
-100 EDLRITVP
+100 EDLVITVP
-108 VGTVVKDEETD
+108 LGTIVKDEETGQ
-119 TVIADLNHDGQEAVV
+119 VMADLSRDGQRAIV
-134 ARGGRGGRGNWHF
+134 AKGGRGGRGNWHF
-147 RSSAN
+147 RTSAN
-152 RVPTFAEKG
+152 RTPTFAERG
-161 EPSQERWLR
+161 EPGEERWMR

-235 EGASEGV
+235 DGASEGV

-249 RHVERTKILIHVLD
+249 RHIERTKILIHVID
-263 VSGMEGRDPVEDYE
+263 VSGIEGRDPIEDYE
-277 KINLELQKYSAR
+277 KINAELAKYSEK
-289 LARKKQVVAANKMDL
+289 LSRKQQIVAANKIDL
-304 LEEDSDKLERL
+304 LGDSDNLERL
-315 VDYMAQQGVEVYPI
+315 MDYMAAHGVEVYPI
-329 CAVTGEGMD
+329 CAMTGEGMD
-338 KLLERVWVL
+338 KLLERVWTM
-347 LEEYVEEAEE
+347 LEEYVEEPDETT
-357 NAEEVVYKAV
+357 EEVVYKAQN
-367 RKQDFEVKREGNAFV
+367 KPDFEVKRDDDGAFV
-382 LTGSRIENLVAMT
+382 ITGARIENLVAMT

-415 DKLLK
+415 DKLLQ
-420 EHGVQEGNTVRIGEM
+420 EHGIQDGNTVRIYSM
-435 EFEYHT
+435 EFEYHK

>member
-1 MCMLCLF
+1 
-8 LYMRRQMRCHMFIDR
+8 MFIDR

-36 MSSFRREKFVPKGG
+36 MSSFRHEKFVPKGG
-50 PDGGDGGRGGNVIL
+50 PNGGDGGQGGNVVL

-90 AGANCFGRDA
+90 EGSNKYGRNA
-100 EDLRITVP
+100 EDLVITVP
-108 VGTVVKDEETD
+108 LGTIVKDEETGQ
-119 TVIADLNHDGQEAVV
+119 VMADLSRDGQRAIV
-134 ARGGRGGRGNWHF
+134 AKGGRGGRGNWHF
-147 RSSAN
+147 RTSAN
-152 RVPTFAEKG
+152 RTPTFAERG
-161 EPSQERWLR
+161 EPGEERWLR

-235 EGASEGV
+235 DGASEGV

-249 RHVERTKILIHVLD
+249 RHVERTKILIHVVD
-263 VSGMEGRDPVEDYE
+263 VSGIEGRDPIEDYE
-277 KINLELQKYSAR
+277 KINAELAKYSEK
-289 LARKKQVVAANKMDL
+289 LARKRQVVAANKIDL
-304 LEEDSDKLERL
+304 LGDSDNLERL
-315 VDYMAQQGVEVYPI
+315 MDYMTAHGVEVYPI
-329 CAVTGEGMD
+329 CAMTGEGMD
-338 KLLERVWVL
+338 KLLERVWTM
-347 LEEYVEEAEE
+347 LEEYVEEPDETT
-357 NAEEVVYKAV
+357 EEVVYKAQN
-367 RKQDFEVKREGNAFV
+367 KPDFEVKRDDDGAFV
-382 LTGSRIENLVAMT
+382 ITGARIENLVAMT

-415 DKLLK
+415 DKLLQ
-420 EHGVQEGNTVRIGEM
+420 EHGIQDGNTVRIYSM
-435 EFEYHT
+435 EFEYHK

>member
-1 MCMLCLF
+1 
-8 LYMRRQMRCHMFIDR
+8 MFIDR

-36 MSSFRREKFVPKGG
+36 MSSFRHEKFVPKGG
-50 PDGGDGGRGGNVIL
+50 PNGGDGVR
-64 VADRNVN
+64 VAARNVN

-90 AGANCFGRDA
+90 EGSNKYGRNA
-100 EDLRITVP
+100 EDLLITVP
-108 VGTVVKDEETD
+108 LGTIVKDEETGQ
-119 TVIADLNHDGQEAVV
+119 VMADLSRDGQRAIV
-134 ARGGRGGRGNWHF
+134 AKGGRGGRGNWHF
-147 RSSAN
+147 RTSAN
-152 RVPTFAEKG
+152 RTPTFAERG
-161 EPSQERWLR
+161 EPGEERWLR

-235 EGASEGV
+235 DGASEGV

-249 RHVERTKILIHVLD
+249 RHIERTKILIHVVD
-263 VSGMEGRDPVEDYE
+263 VSGIEGRDPIEDYE
-277 KINLELQKYSAR
+277 KINAELAKYSEK
-289 LARKKQVVAANKMDL
+289 LARKRQVVAANKIDL
-304 LEEDSDKLERL
+304 LGDSDNLERL
-315 VDYMAQQGVEVYPI
+315 MDYMTAHGVEVYPI
-329 CAVTGEGMD
+329 CAMTGEGMD
-338 KLLERVWVL
+338 KLLERVWTM
-347 LEEYVEEAEE
+347 LEEYVEEPDETT
-357 NAEEVVYKAV
+357 EEVVYKAQN
-367 RKQDFEVKREGNAFV
+367 KPDFEVKRDDDGAFV
-382 LTGSRIENLVAMT
+382 ITGARIENLVAMT

-415 DKLLK
+415 DKLLQ
-420 EHGVQEGNTVRIGEM
+420 EHGIQDGNTVRIYSM
-435 EFEYHT
+435 EFEYHK

>member
-1 MCMLCLF
+1 
-8 LYMRRQMRCHMFIDR
+8 MFIDR

-50 PDGGDGGRGGNVIL
+50 PDGGDGGHGGNVVL

-90 AGANCFGRDA
+90 QGANCYGRNA
-100 EDLRITVP
+100 EDLLITVP
-108 VGTVVKDEETD
+108 LGTIVKDEESGQI
-119 TVIADLNHDGQEAVV
+119 IADLSHDGQQAIV
-134 ARGGRGGRGNWHF
+134 AKGGRGGRGNWHF
-147 RSSAN
+147 RSSSN
-152 RVPTFAEKG
+152 RTPTFAERG
-161 EPSQERWLR
+161 EPGEERWLR
-170 LELKVLADVGLL
+170 LELKVLADIGLL

-209 TLNPILGVVNL
+209 SLNPILGVVDLNG
-220 PDHRSFVMADIPGLI
+220 HRSFVMADIPGLI

-249 RHVERTKILIHVLD
+249 RHIERTKILVHVLD
-263 VSGMEGRDPVEDYE
+263 VSGMEGRDPIEDYE
-277 KINLELQKYSAR
+277 KINEELRKYSEK
-289 LARKKQVVAANKMDL
+289 LSRKKQIIAANKIDML
-304 LEEDSDKLERL
+304 GDSDNLERL
-315 VDYMAQQGVEVYPI
+315 KAYMDERGQEVYPI
-329 CAVTGEGMD
+329 CAMTGEGLEV
-338 KLLERVWVL
+338 LLERLWDL
-347 LEEYVEEAEE
+347 LETYVEEPEE
-357 NAEEVVYKAV
+357 IAEEVVYKAQD
-367 RKQDFEVKREGNAFV
+367 KPDFEVKRADDGAFV
-382 LTGSRIENLVAMT
+382 ITGPRIENLVAMT

-420 EHGVQEGNTVRIGEM
+420 EKGIHDGNTVRICEM
-435 EFEYHT
+435 EFEYHE

>member
-1 MCMLCLF
+1 
-8 LYMRRQMRCHMFIDR
+8 MFIDR

-36 MSSFRREKFVPKGG
+36 MSSFRHEKFVPKGG
-50 PDGGDGGRGGNVIL
+50 PNGGDGGQGGNVVL

-90 AGANCFGRDA
+90 EGSNKYGRNA
-100 EDLRITVP
+100 EDLVITFP
-108 VGTVVKDEETD
+108 LGTIVKDEETGQ
-119 TVIADLNHDGQEAVV
+119 VMADLSRDGQRAIV
-134 ARGGRGGRGNWHF
+134 AKGGRGGRGNWHF
-147 RSSAN
+147 RTSAN
-152 RVPTFAEKG
+152 RTPTFAERG
-161 EPSQERWLR
+161 EPGEERWLR

-235 EGASEGV
+235 DGASEGV

-249 RHVERTKILIHVLD
+249 RHIERTKILIHVID
-263 VSGMEGRDPVEDYE
+263 VSGIEGRDPIEDYE
-277 KINLELQKYSAR
+277 KINAELAKYSEK
-289 LARKKQVVAANKMDL
+289 LSRKQQIVAANKIDL
-304 LEEDSDKLERL
+304 LGDSDNLERL
-315 VDYMAQQGVEVYPI
+315 MDYMAAHGVEVYPI
-329 CAVTGEGMD
+329 CAMTGEGMD
-338 KLLERVWVL
+338 KLLERVWTM
-347 LEEYVEEAEE
+347 LEEYVEEPDETT
-357 NAEEVVYKAV
+357 EEVVYKAQN
-367 RKQDFEVKREGNAFV
+367 KPDFEVKRDDDGAFV
-382 LTGSRIENLVAMT
+382 ITGARIENLVAMT

-415 DKLLK
+415 DKLLQ
-420 EHGVQEGNTVRIGEM
+420 EHGIQDGNTVRIYSM
-435 EFEYHT
+435 EFEYHK

>member
-1 MCMLCLF
+1 
-8 LYMRRQMRCHMFIDR
+8 MFIDR

-36 MSSFRREKFVPKGG
+36 MSSFRHEKFVPKGG
-50 PDGGDGGRGGNVIL
+50 PNGGDGGQGGNVVL

-90 AGANCFGRDA
+90 EGSNKYGRNA
-100 EDLRITVP
+100 EDLVITVP
-108 VGTVVKDEETD
+108 LGTIVKDEETGQ
-119 TVIADLNHDGQEAVV
+119 VMADLSRDGQRAIV
-134 ARGGRGGRGNWHF
+134 AKGGRGGRGNWHF
-147 RSSAN
+147 RTSAN
-152 RVPTFAEKG
+152 RTPTFVERG
-161 EPSQERWLR
+161 EPGEERWLR

-235 EGASEGV
+235 DGASEGV

-249 RHVERTKILIHVLD
+249 RHIERTKILIHVID
-263 VSGMEGRDPVEDYE
+263 VSGIEGRDPIEDYE
-277 KINLELQKYSAR
+277 KINAELAKYSEK
-289 LARKKQVVAANKMDL
+289 LSRKQQIVAANKIDL
-304 LEEDSDKLERL
+304 LGDSDNLERL
-315 VDYMAQQGVEVYPI
+315 MDYMAAHGVEVYPI
-329 CAVTGEGMD
+329 CAMTGEGMD
-338 KLLERVWVL
+338 KLLERVWTM
-347 LEEYVEEAEE
+347 LEEYVEEPDETT
-357 NAEEVVYKAV
+357 EEVVYKAQN
-367 RKQDFEVKREGNAFV
+367 KPDFEVKRDDDGAFV
-382 LTGSRIENLVAMT
+382 ITGARIENLVAMT

-415 DKLLK
+415 DKLLQ
-420 EHGVQEGNTVRIGEM
+420 EHGIQDGNTVRIYSM
-435 EFEYHT
+435 EFEYHK

>member
-1 MCMLCLF
+1 
-8 LYMRRQMRCHMFIDR
+8 MFIDR

-36 MSSFRREKFVPKGG
+36 MSSFRHEKFVPKGG
-50 PDGGDGGRGGNVIL
+50 PNGGDGGQGGNVVL

-90 AGANCFGRDA
+90 EGSNKYGRNA
-100 EDLRITVP
+100 EDLVITVP
-108 VGTVVKDEETD
+108 LGTIVKDEETGQ
-119 TVIADLNHDGQEAVV
+119 VMADLSRDGQRAIV
-134 ARGGRGGRGNWHF
+134 AKGGRGGRGNWHF
-147 RSSAN
+147 RTSAN
-152 RVPTFAEKG
+152 RTPTFAERG
-161 EPSQERWLR
+161 EPGEERWLR

-235 EGASEGV
+235 DGASEGV

-249 RHVERTKILIHVLD
+249 RHIERTKILIHVVD
-263 VSGMEGRDPVEDYE
+263 VSGIEGRDPVEDYE
-277 KINLELQKYSAR
+277 KINAELAKYSEK
-289 LARKKQVVAANKMDL
+289 LSRKQQIVAANKIDL
-304 LEEDSDKLERL
+304 LGDSDNLERL
-315 VDYMAQQGVEVYPI
+315 MDYMAAHGVEVYPI
-329 CAVTGEGMD
+329 CAMTGEGMD
-338 KLLERVWVL
+338 KLLERVWTM
-347 LEEYVEEAEE
+347 LEEYVEEPDETT
-357 NAEEVVYKAV
+357 EEVVYKAQN
-367 RKQDFEVKREGNAFV
+367 KPDFEVKRDDDGAFV
-382 LTGSRIENLVAMT
+382 ITGARIENLVAMT

-415 DKLLK
+415 DKLLQ
-420 EHGVQEGNTVRIGEM
+420 EHGIQDGNTVRIYSM
-435 EFEYHT
+435 EFEYHK

>member
-1 MCMLCLF
+1 
-8 LYMRRQMRCHMFIDR
+8 MFIDR

-36 MSSFRREKFVPKGG
+36 MSSFRHEKFVPKGG
-50 PDGGDGGRGGNVIL
+50 PNGGDGGQGGNVVL

-90 AGANCFGRDA
+90 EGSNKYGRNA
-100 EDLRITVP
+100 EDLLITVP
-108 VGTVVKDEETD
+108 LGTIVKDEETGQ
-119 TVIADLNHDGQEAVV
+119 VMADLSRDGQRAIV
-134 ARGGRGGRGNWHF
+134 AKGGRGGRGNWHF
-147 RSSAN
+147 RTSAN
-152 RVPTFAEKG
+152 RTPTFAERG
-161 EPSQERWLR
+161 EPGEERWLR

-235 EGASEGV
+235 DGASEGV

-249 RHVERTKILIHVLD
+249 RHIERTKILIHVID
-263 VSGMEGRDPVEDYE
+263 VSGIEGRDPIEDYE
-277 KINLELQKYSAR
+277 KINAELAKYSEK
-289 LARKKQVVAANKMDL
+289 LARKRQVVAANKIDL
-304 LEEDSDKLERL
+304 LGDSDNLERL
-315 VDYMAQQGVEVYPI
+315 MDYMTAHGVEVYPI
-329 CAVTGEGMD
+329 CAMTGEGMD
-338 KLLERVWVL
+338 KLLERVWTM
-347 LEEYVEEAEE
+347 LEEYVEEPDETT
-357 NAEEVVYKAV
+357 EEVVYKAQN
-367 RKQDFEVKREGNAFV
+367 KPDFEVKRDDDGAFV
-382 LTGSRIENLVAMT
+382 ITGARIENLVAMT

-415 DKLLK
+415 DKLLQ
-420 EHGVQEGNTVRIGEM
+420 EHGIQDGNTVRIYSM
-435 EFEYHT
+435 EFEYHK

>member
-1 MCMLCLF
+1 
-8 LYMRRQMRCHMFIDR
+8 MFIDR

-36 MSSFRREKFVPKGG
+36 MSSFRHEKFVPKGG
-50 PDGGDGGRGGNVIL
+50 PNGGDGGQGGNVVL

-90 AGANCFGRDA
+90 EGSNKYGRNA
-100 EDLRITVP
+100 EDLLITVP
-108 VGTVVKDEETD
+108 LGTIVKDEETGQ
-119 TVIADLNHDGQEAVV
+119 VMADLSRDGQRAIV
-134 ARGGRGGRGNWHF
+134 AKGGRGGRGNWHF
-147 RSSAN
+147 RTSAN
-152 RVPTFAEKG
+152 RTPTFAERG
-161 EPSQERWLR
+161 EPGEERWLR

-235 EGASEGV
+235 DGASEGV

-249 RHVERTKILIHVLD
+249 RHIERTKILIHVVD
-263 VSGMEGRDPVEDYE
+263 VSGIEGRDPIEDYE
-277 KINLELQKYSAR
+277 KINAELAKYSEK
-289 LARKKQVVAANKMDL
+289 LARKRQVVAANKIDL
-304 LEEDSDKLERL
+304 LGDSDNLEQL
-315 VDYMAQQGVEVYPI
+315 MDYMTAHGVEVYPI
-329 CAVTGEGMD
+329 CAMTGEGMD
-338 KLLERVWVL
+338 KLLERVWTM
-347 LEEYVEEAEE
+347 LEEYVEEPDETT
-357 NAEEVVYKAV
+357 EEVVYKAQN
-367 RKQDFEVKREGNAFV
+367 KPDFEVKRDDDGAFV
-382 LTGSRIENLVAMT
+382 ITGARIENLVAMT

-415 DKLLK
+415 DKLLQ
-420 EHGVQEGNTVRIGEM
+420 EHGIQDGNTVRIYSM
-435 EFEYHT
+435 EFEYHK